1 MDLARVGEQT
11 PVSARLRILVDC
23 APLSGGGGSQVASAF
38 LENLNMTHNVEWR
51 AVVTDRTMSAL
62 SFALQNDPRLALVKK
77 RNWFDI
83 PRIGRLLRR
92 EEKLFR
98 PDIVFSVFGP
108 TYFQPRASH
117 LVGFALPMMIYDLEL
132 PLKAP
137 NVVKKLKTWLGIRA
151 FKKSDHIVVET
162 ETVKTRLSVRLAIDQ
177 AKISVI
183 GNSVNPL
190 FAAALASK
198 HMPVDDIFRMIIP
211 SAYYP
216 HKNLEIVAHVA
227 AELKRRDPNFAFE
240 FLFTLDAGLSNW
252 RSMYQDAVRLGVEKN
267 ISTLGNLTLPELAA
281 HYESSSAVFLPTIRE
296 ASTAVYPES
305 FLAMRPLVTSDFDFA
320 RELCGDAALYVP
332 PTDAAAIADILLT
345 LAGDVKLQAKLVA
358 KGEARLKEYYPTAEA
373 KFQQQMQLILTIA
386 ANSVLQRRAA

>member
-1 MDLARVGEQT
+1 MYLGQVGGQA
-11 PVSARLRILVDC
+11 PVSERLRILVDC

-38 LENLNMTHNVEWR
+38 LENLARTNDVEWC
-51 AVVTDRTMSAL
+51 AVATDRTIRVL
-62 SFALQNDPRLALVKK
+62 SPALQRDPRFRCVKK
-77 RNWFDI
+77 RNWLDI
-83 PRIGRLLRR
+83 FRIGQLLAR
-92 EEKLFR
+92 EEKSFR
-98 PDIVFSVFGP
+98 PDVVFSVFGP
-108 TYFQPRASH
+108 TYFRPRTPH
-117 LVGFALPMMIYDLEL
+117 LVGFALPLMIYDVEP
-132 PLKAP
+132 PLKEP
-137 NVVKKLKTWLGIRA
+137 PLTEKLKTWLGIRA

-162 ETVKTRLSVRLAIDQ
+162 ATVKTRLSTRLAIDQ

-240 FLFTLDAGLSNW
+240 FLFTLDASLPNWLSI
-252 RSMYQDAVRLGVEKN
+252 YQDAVRLGVEKN
-267 ISTLGNLTLPELAA
+267 IRTLGNLTLPELAA

-305 FLAMRPLVTSDFDFA
+305 FLARRPLVTSDFDFA

-332 PTDAAAIADILLT
+332 PADAAAIADILLT
-345 LAGDVKLQAKLVA
+345 LAGDVTLQAKLVA
-358 KGEARLKEYYPTAEA
+358 QGEARLKEYYPTADA
-373 KFQQQMQLILTIA
+373 KFQQQMQLIRTLA
-386 ANSVLQRRAA
+386 ANSISQRRAA